1 MCNELEI
8 YKKQLKSY
16 KNLELSEK
24 EFNPI
29 NVFFNF
35 RIETEF
41 TYIKDLKIREIEKRI
56 YRHKEFCLECNR
68 GVKENVQ

>member
-8 YKKQLKSY
+8 YKKQLNSY

-35 RIETEF
+35 RIETELYLSLSANNLF
-41 TYIKDLKIREIEKRI
+41 LSSLSLTNSLHIFFNPTIT
-56 YRHKEFCLECNR
+56 F
-68 GVKENVQ
+68 

>member
-8 YKKQLKSY
+8 YKKQLNSY

-56 YRHKEFCLECNR
+56 YRHKEFCLECNI
-68 GVKENVQ
+68 

>member
-8 YKKQLKSY
+8 YKNQLNSY

-56 YRHKEFCLECNR
+56 YRHKEFCLECNC

>member
-8 YKKQLKSY
+8 YKKQLNSY

-56 YRHKEFCLECNR
+56 YRHKEFCLECNP